1 MDFPDPDVIFV
12 NGVYYMI
19 STTMHFLPGGQILRS
34 YDLLNWEHAAY
45 VFDHLDGTDA
55 QKLTDDKYVYGKGMW
70 AASLRYHKGTFYVVF
85 VCNDTWKTYLFRAEK
100 IEGPWRKSEI
110 EGFYHD
116 CSLLFDDDDR
126 IYIVY
131 GNRQVYLTELNEEM
145 TGPKEGGLHRLI
157 VEDSAKTPLGYEG
170 SHLYKIEGRYYLFMI
185 HSLEDRWRR
194 VEACFSSDS
203 LEGEFTGGDVLNDD
217 MGFRN
222 SGVAQGGIVCGVGG
236 IWNAVLFQDSGA
248 VGRIPVVVPVTW
260 EKETLSSGKKAYRPV
275 FGIDGKVPH
284 ELTLLVS
291 DAAPEEYPDGTC
303 APEEYGET
311 GGDATAP
318 GLWPLTG
325 SDDFK
330 YGFEWGGKDV
340 PDKDETLMT
349 GESKEA
355 EAILRDTIFHRRF
368 GCFGLRSFWQF
379 NHEPDPDLVFRDE
392 KEGKLWIT
400 TDKLSLNLNHARNT
414 LTQRMLYPEDTAEV
428 TIDAS
433 HLNDGD
439 CAGLCVLQ
447 GNYCWVGVE
456 KKDGRLYEVMYAH
469 TSTEGPWDL
478 SPVKGDLIEERLI
491 SFGTPEGENG
501 QCGPD
506 KNHGQCAEEDRAA
519 EGAQN
524 EEATKICVR
533 IEVHFEQEKDEAS
546 CAVRRGESWQEIGK
560 PHKLRFRL
568 DHFTGARFGLFV
580 YSQKTPGGRAGFSE
594 FIKGK

>member
-1 MDFPDPDVIFV
+1 MRKTITGSNPILRMDFPDPDVIFV
-12 NGVYYMI
+12 DGVYYMI

-45 VFDHLDGTDA
+45 VFDYLDGTDA
-55 QKLTDDKYVYGKGMW
+55 QKLADDKYVYGKGMW
-70 AASLRYHKGTFYVVF
+70 AASLRYHKGTFYVAF
-85 VCNDTWKTYLFRAEK
+85 VCNDTQKTYLFRSGR
-100 IEGPWRKSEI
+100 IEGPWVKSEI

-116 CSLLFDDDDR
+116 CSLLFDDDDW

-131 GNRQVYLTELNEEM
+131 GNRQVYLTELDAEM
-145 TGPKEGGLHRLI
+145 TRPKEGGLHRLLLQ
-157 VEDSAKTPLGYEG
+157 DSEKTPLGYEG
-170 SHLYKIEGRYYLFMI
+170 SHLYKINGRYYLFMI
-185 HSLEDRWRR
+185 HSLEERWRR

-217 MGFRN
+217 MGFRD
-222 SGVAQGGIVCGVGG
+222 SGVAQGGIVCGVDG
-236 IWNAVLFQDSGA
+236 IWNAILFQDSGA

-260 EKETLSSGKKAYRPV
+260 EKETLSSGKEEFRPV

-284 ELTLLVS
+284 ELTLPVS
-291 DAAPEEYPDGTC
+291 DAAPEG
-303 APEEYGET
+303 YGEE
-311 GGDATAP
+311 GEEAAAS
-318 GLWPLTG
+318 GLIPLTG

-330 YGFEWGGKDV
+330 YGFEWGKAMGASEDGEAALTDV
-340 PDKDETLMT
+340 EF
-349 GESKEA
+349 
-355 EAILRDTIFHRRF
+355 RRRF
-368 GCFGLRSFWQF
+368 GCFGFRSIWQF
-379 NHEPDPDLVFRDE
+379 NHEPDLDLVFRDE

-400 TDKLSLNLNHARNT
+400 TDKLSLNLNHAKNT
-414 LTQRMLYPEDTAEV
+414 LTQRILYPEDTAEV

-439 CAGLCVLQ
+439 CAGLCILQ

-456 KKDGRLYEVMYAH
+456 KKDGKLYEVMYAH

-491 SFGTPEGENG
+491 S
-501 QCGPD
+501 PD
-506 KNHGQCAEEDRAA
+506 VA

-524 EEATKICVR
+524 KEDAQIHVR

-546 CAVRRGESWQEIGK
+546 CAIRTGEAWQEIGK
-560 PHKLRFRL
+560 PHQLRFRL

-580 YSQKTPGGRAGFSE
+580 YSQETAGGRAGFSE

>member
-1 MDFPDPDVIFV
+1 MSRKITGSNPILRMDFPDPDVIFAD
-12 NGVYYMI
+12 GVYYMI

-45 VFDHLDGTDA
+45 VFDYRDGTDA

-85 VCNDTWKTYLFRAEK
+85 VCNDTQKTYLFRADR
-100 IEGPWRKSEI
+100 IEGPWAKSEI

-131 GNRQVYLTELNEEM
+131 GNRQVYLTELRPDM
-145 TGPKEGGLHRLI
+145 TGPKEGGLHRLL
-157 VEDSAKTPLGYEG
+157 VKDSDTTRLGYEG
-170 SHLYKIEGRYYLFMI
+170 SHLYKIGGRYYLFMI
-185 HSLEDRWRR
+185 HSLEERWRR

-203 LEGEFTGGDVLNDD
+203 LEGEFRGGDVLNDD
-217 MGFRN
+217 MGFRD
-222 SGVAQGGIVCGVGG
+222 SGVAQGGIVCGVDG

-260 EKETLSSGKKAYRPV
+260 ENGLPV
-275 FGIDGKVPH
+275 FGTDGKVPH
-284 ELTLLVS
+284 ELTLPVS
-291 DAAPEEYPDGTC
+291 DAAPEGYLPREC
-303 APEEYGET
+303 EPECSGEA
-311 GGDATAP
+311 DAMTAP
-318 GLWPLTG
+318 SGLLPLTD

-330 YGFEWGGKDV
+330 YGFEWGGKPVGGSGDGTSSQ
-340 PDKDETLMT
+340 DASTSGADEQD
-349 GESKEA
+349 EA
-355 EAILRDTIFHRRF
+355 EFRRRF
-368 GCFGLRSFWQF
+368 GCFGLRSIWQF
-379 NHEPDPDLVFRDE
+379 NHEPDLDLVYRDE

-414 LTQRMLYPEDTAEV
+414 LTQRMRFPGDEAEV

-433 HLNDGD
+433 FLKDGD

-447 GNYCWVGVE
+447 GNYCWAGVE

-478 SPVKGDLIEERLI
+478 SPVRGDVVEERLI
-491 SFGTPEGENG
+491 PEETTI
-501 QCGPD
+501 
-506 KNHGQCAEEDRAA
+506 H
-519 EGAQN
+519 
-524 EEATKICVR
+524 VR
-533 IEVHFEQEKDEAS
+533 IQVLFEQEKDEAACS
-546 CAVRRGESWQEIGK
+546 ILRDGTWQPIGK

-580 YSQKTPGGRAGFSE
+580 YSQQTAGGRAGFSE